1 MKYLNSLFLF
11 CFVTLFLC
19 GCSIASKEPL
29 SKTGFHFDTVITIT
43 LYDSKD
49 KELLNTC
56 FDYCKDFENLV
67 SRTIKTSE
75 ISKINHANGQPVKV
89 SDTTIELFKKG
100 IEFGEMTDGAFD
112 ITIAPL
118 IELWDIKNNPGNVPS
133 ESDIAEALS
142 HVNHKNIVIE
152 GNTVT
157 LTDPKSAIDLG
168 GIAKGYM
175 ADQLK
180 EYLLGEGVTSAIINL
195 GGNVLTIGEK
205 PDGTTFNIG
214 IQKPFDKQ
222 NATITSVQVKDSSV
236 VTSGSY
242 ERYFKL
248 GDTIYHHILN
258 TETGY
263 PCDNGLLSVTILSK
277 ESIDGD
283 ALSTACFTLGLEE
296 GQKLI
301 ESLEDIDAIFV
312 TDDYEIIDTRIHS
325 SALGIN
331 KIFSSCYTH

>member
-1 MKYLNSLFLF
+1 MKQLSRLVLL
-11 CFVTLFLC
+11 CLLLSTLC
-19 GCSIASKEPL
+19 GCSVTTKEPL

-43 LYDSKD
+43 LYNTKD
-49 KELLNTC
+49 EELLDTC

-67 SRTIKTSE
+67 SRTIKNSDVA
-75 ISKINHANGQPVKV
+75 KINLANGQPVKV
-89 SDTTIELFKKG
+89 SDTTITLLQKG
-100 IEFGEMTDGAFD
+100 IEFGEQTDGAFD

-118 IELWDIKNNPGNVPS
+118 MELWDIKNNPGIVPS
-133 ESDIAEALS
+133 EADITDALS
-142 HVNHKNIVIE
+142 HVNYENILIE

-157 LTDPKSAIDLG
+157 LTDKLAAIDLG

-180 EYLLGEGVTSAIINL
+180 EYLLSEGVTSAIINL

-205 PDGTTFNIG
+205 PDGTSFNIG

-242 ERYFKL
+242 ERYFKV
-248 GDTIYHHILN
+248 DDVIYHHILN

-263 PCDNGLLSVTILSK
+263 PCDNGLLGVTILSEK
-277 ESIDGD
+277 SIDGD
-283 ALSTACFTLGLEE
+283 ALSTACFALGLQN
-296 GQKLI
+296 GKHLI
-301 ESLEDIDAIFV
+301 ESFDGIDAIFV
-312 TDDYEIIDTRIHS
+312 TNDYKIIDTR
-325 SALGIN
+325 
-331 KIFSSCYTH
+331 K

>member
-1 MKYLNSLFLF
+1 MKRLSRLVLL
-11 CFVTLFLC
+11 CLLLSILC
-19 GCSIASKEPL
+19 GCSITTKEPL
-29 SKTGFHFDTVITIT
+29 SKTGFYFDTVITIT

-49 KELLNTC
+49 EELLNTC
-56 FDYCKDFENLV
+56 FEYCKNFENLV
-67 SRTIKTSE
+67 SRTIPTSD
-75 ISKINHANGQPVKV
+75 ISRINTATGQSVEV
-89 SDTTIELFKKG
+89 SDTTIELLKNG
-100 IEFGEMTDGAFD
+100 IEFDKLTNGAFD

-118 IELWDIKNNPGNVPS
+118 MDLWDIKNNPGNVPS

-142 HVNHKNIVIE
+142 HVDYNNIVIE

-157 LTDPKSAIDLG
+157 LTDPEAAIDLG

-175 ADQLK
+175 ADKLK
-180 EYLLGEGVTSAIINL
+180 EYLLSEGITSAIINL

-205 PDGTTFNIG
+205 PDGVAFNIG

-222 NATITSVQVKDSSV
+222 NATITSVQVKDTSV

-242 ERYFKL
+242 ERYFKVN
-248 GDTIYHHILN
+248 DVIYHHILDTN
-258 TETGY
+258 TGY
-263 PCDNGLLSVTILSK
+263 PCDNELLSVTLLSD

-283 ALSTACFTLGLEE
+283 ALSTACFALGLED

-312 TDDYEIIDTRIHS
+312 TDDYEIIDTR
-325 SALGIN
+325 N
-331 KIFSSCYTH
+331 

>member
-1 MKYLNSLFLF
+1 MKRLYRLILLCMVMIS
-11 CFVTLFLC
+11 LC
-19 GCSIASKEPL
+19 GCSLTTKEPL
-29 SKTGFHFDTVITIT
+29 SKTGFHFDTIITIT

-49 KELLNTC
+49 EKILNTC
-56 FDYCKDFENLV
+56 FDYCKEFENRV
-67 SRTIKTSE
+67 SRTIETSD
-75 ISKINHANGQPVKV
+75 ISMINHANGQPVEV
-89 SDTTIELFKKG
+89 SNTTIELLKKG
-100 IEFGEMTDGAFD
+100 IEFGELTDGAFD

-118 IELWDIKNNPGNVPS
+118 SELWNFKNNSGNVPS

-142 HVNHKNIVIE
+142 HVNYKNIVIK

-180 EYLLGEGVTSAIINL
+180 EYLLNEGVTSAIINL

-205 PDGTTFNIG
+205 PDGTFFNVG
-214 IQKPFDKQ
+214 IQKPFDEQ

-242 ERYFKL
+242 ERYFKVN
-248 GDTIYHHILN
+248 DTIYHHILN

-263 PCDNGLLSVTILSK
+263 PCDNELLSVTILSEK
-277 ESIDGD
+277 SVDGD
-283 ALSTACFTLGLEE
+283 ALSTTCFALGLEE
-296 GQKLI
+296 GHNLI
-301 ESLEDIDAIFV
+301 KSLENIDAIFV
-312 TDDYEIIDTRIHS
+312 TDDYEIVDTR
-325 SALGIN
+325 
-331 KIFSSCYTH
+331 K

>member
-1 MKYLNSLFLF
+1 MRYLNRLFLF
-11 CFVTLFLC
+11 GFVTLFLC

-29 SKTGFHFDTVITIT
+29 SKTGFYFDTVITIT
-43 LYDSKD
+43 LYDSKN
-49 KELLNTC
+49 EEILNTC
-56 FDYCKDFENLV
+56 FDYCKEFENLV
-67 SRTIKTSE
+67 SRTIQTSE
-75 ISKINHANGQPVKV
+75 ISQINHANGQPVEV
-89 SDTTIELFKKG
+89 SDTTIQLLKKG
-100 IEFGEMTDGAFD
+100 LEFGGLTDGAFD

-118 IELWDIKNNPGNVPS
+118 MEVWDVKNNPGNVPS

-142 HVNHKNIVIE
+142 HVNYKNIVIE
-152 GNTVT
+152 GNAVT
-157 LTDPKSAIDLG
+157 LTDPEAAIDLG

-180 EYLLGEGVTSAIINL
+180 EYLLSEGVTSAIINL

-205 PDGTTFNIG
+205 PDGTSFNIG

-242 ERYFKL
+242 ERYFKV
-248 GDTIYHHILN
+248 DDVIYHHILN

-263 PCDNGLLSVTILSK
+263 PCDNELLSVTILSE

-296 GQKLI
+296 GRKLI

-312 TDDYEIIDTRIHS
+312 TENYEIIDTRNHS
-325 SALGIN
+325 SLLGMN
-331 KIFSSCYTH
+331 KNF

>member
-1 MKYLNSLFLF
+1 MRYLNRLFLF
-11 CFVTLFLC
+11 GFVTLFLC

-29 SKTGFHFDTVITIT
+29 SKTGFYFDTVITIT
-43 LYDSKD
+43 LYDSKN
-49 KELLNTC
+49 EEILNTC
-56 FDYCKDFENLV
+56 FDYCKEFENLV
-67 SRTIKTSE
+67 SRTIQTSE
-75 ISKINHANGQPVKV
+75 ISQINHANGQLVEV
-89 SDTTIELFKKG
+89 SDTTIQLLKKG
-100 IEFGEMTDGAFD
+100 IEFGWLTDGAFD

-133 ESDIAEALS
+133 ESNIAEALS
-142 HVNHKNIVIE
+142 HVNYKNIVIE

-168 GIAKGYM
+168 GIA
-175 ADQLK
+175 
-180 EYLLGEGVTSAIINL
+180 
-195 GGNVLTIGEK
+195 LTIGEK
-205 PDGTTFNIG
+205 PDGTSFNIG

-263 PCDNGLLSVTILSK
+263 PCDNGLLSVTILSE

-283 ALSTACFTLGLEE
+283 ALSTACFALGLDE
-296 GQKLI
+296 GRKLI

-312 TDDYEIIDTRIHS
+312 TDDYEIIDTRD
-325 SALGIN
+325 
-331 KIFSSCYTH
+331 